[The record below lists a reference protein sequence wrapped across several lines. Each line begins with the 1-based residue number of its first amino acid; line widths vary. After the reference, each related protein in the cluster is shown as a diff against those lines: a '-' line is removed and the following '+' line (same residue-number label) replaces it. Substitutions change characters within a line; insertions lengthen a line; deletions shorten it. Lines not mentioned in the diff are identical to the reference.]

1 MRVSRKSVTR
11 VSEGGTHRPED
22 TSKATGE
29 ERDAAQSTPGC
40 DDGARP
46 NPTFGSHAPDGL
58 SEEKNST
65 PLRKQINL
73 ATWNVRSMSTEKLEI
88 VEHGVTSKFLEC
100 RSCGGMVRDVS
111 LQIMEMFV
119 CTLAKIVARKG
130 WELVSSSTKQLQ
142 NLFWDITL

>member
-1 MRVSRKSVTR
+1 MHKACMMHSKLASMVTVWKNLAPHHTYLRALSVIMRVSRKSVMR
-11 VSEGGTHRPED
+11 VSEGGTRRPED

-88 VEHGVTSKFLEC
+88 VEQEMARCNIKILGVSGTFHY
-100 RSCGGMVRDVS
+100 R
-111 LQIMEMFV
+111 
-119 CTLAKIVARKG
+119 
-130 WELVSSSTKQLQ
+130 
-142 NLFWDITL
+142 